1 MKKLNLLINKIKQ
14 VILDVDKNLVLL
26 VVCVIVI
33 IITCGCIISD
43 IDTYRRKCDEV
54 STQYNQR
61 LDRCEKLIQQLENN
75 YTNTGEY

>member
-43 IDTYRRKCDEV
+43 INSYRRKCDEV

-61 LDRCEKLIQQLENN
+61 LDRCEKLIQRLENN
-75 YTNTGEY
+75 YTNTEEY